1 MKMQLD
7 RELDDLRTILLN
19 MCNQVISNINT
30 AVKSFKESENSGYIN
45 DELVNSYERLIQ
57 EICLTILVKERAYAS
72 DLKLVSGILKLSS
85 DLERIGDIA
94 EDLQEYSLKLENIN
108 TPLCSDAY
116 LLLEKSLL
124 MVTDAIDSYIKKDL
138 TLASDVIKRD
148 DEIDST
154 YADLIDNQIPKKA
167 EGRDIHY
174 AIYTTIVVKYIE
186 RIADHAVNIAEW
198 VIYMINGYYKDTQLF

>member
-1 MKMQLD
+1 MQLD
-7 RELDDLRTILLN
+7 RELEDLRTILLK
-19 MCNQVISNINT
+19 MCSQVISNINT
-30 AVKSFKESENSGYIN
+30 AVKSFKDSEESDYIN
-45 DELVNSYERLIQ
+45 DDLVNSYERLIQ

-94 EDLQEYSLKLENIN
+94 EDLKEYSGKLENIN

-116 LLLEKSLL
+116 VLLKKALL
-124 MVTDAIDSYIKKDL
+124 MVTDSIDSYVKKDIE
-138 TLASDVIKRD
+138 LANDVITRD
-148 DEIDST
+148 DEVDAT

-198 VIYMINGYYKDTQLF
+198 VIYIVNGYYKDTQLF